1 MDPLLKT
8 LLSPFCVL
16 YGLGLLARDALY
28 RSKLL
33 KSFSFDIPT
42 IGVGNLSTGGTG
54 KTPMIK
60 YLARLLMPDYQCAI
74 MSRGYKRLSKGYVAA
89 GKGSSFTDIG
99 DEPYEL
105 MNALPGV
112 HIAVAESRVQGIPE
126 LMMDFPDTEII
137 LLDDIFQH
145 RALKPG
151 LNILLT
157 DFLNPY
163 YEDQLLPSG
172 RLRDFKAAHKRA
184 DIIIMTKCPAALDIK
199 EQEMIKQKLK
209 PYPYQEVFFA
219 SFQYGLPRPVF
230 STGTVMVDGKACILF
245 SGIAK
250 SSYFNAY
257 ISKKFNLIHHFDFPD
272 HHRFTLSDLEK
283 INKKLLQFQSENPVI
298 LCTAKDAARLEE
310 HKEVIENY
318 GWQLFEIPVEMI
330 IINGKDKFDRIV
342 REFVNKFEAK

>member
-16 YGLGLLARDALY
+16 YGIGLLARDALY

-54 KTPMIK
+54 KTTMIK

-74 MSRGYKRLSKGYVAA
+74 MSRGYKRERKGYVAA
-89 GKGSSFTDIG
+89 TSDSNFTDIG
-99 DEPYEL
+99 DEPFEL
-105 MNALPGV
+105 SCALPDA

-126 LMMDFPDTEII
+126 LMIDFPDTEII

-172 RLRDFKAAHKRA
+172 GLRDFKAAHKRA
-184 DIIIMTKCPAALDIK
+184 DIIIMTKCPASLNIK
-199 EQEMIKQKLK
+199 EQEIIKQKLK
-209 PYPYQEVFFA
+209 PYPHQEVFFA
-219 SFQYGLPRPVF
+219 SLQYGLPKPVF
-230 STGTVMVDGKACILF
+230 STETIAHEGNACILL

-250 SSYFNAY
+250 SLYL
-257 ISKKFNLIHHFDFPD
+257 KKYLSQKFKLIHQFNFPD
-272 HHRFTLSDLEK
+272 HHRFTPSDLEK
-283 INKKLLQFQSENPVI
+283 VNEKLLQFQSELPLI
-298 LCTAKDAARLEE
+298 LCTSKDAARLKE
-310 HKEVIENY
+310 HEKVIENY
-318 GWQLFEIPVEMI
+318 GWKLFEIPVEMM
-330 IINGKDKFDRIV
+330 IINRKNKFDHLV
-342 REFVNKFEAK
+342 REFVNKFGAK